1 MLYFNNHLI
10 KLQIYNTNTISQNP
24 SFRVIAIKTL
34 FPIADACNKKI
45 TFSRVIAIA
54 IKITQWWVAWWV
66 SREG

>member
-34 FPIADACNKKI
+34 FPIADAIKNNIFKSYCNSNKNNSK
-45 TFSRVIAIA
+45 TRN
-54 IKITQWWVAWWV
+54 
-66 SREG
+66 G